1 MSGHNKWSQI
11 KHKKGAT
18 DAKKGKI
25 FGKLA
30 RLISIAA
37 RTSPDPKS
45 NPQLKTAIDKAREV
59 NMPNENIERA
69 IKKVSEK
76 DSAQLQELQLE
87 ILGPAQSAFI
97 VTAITDNKNRTIGE
111 IKKILLEKNGQMA
124 DAGSLGWMFK
134 KTITPNGIEFLPL
147 YPLTLEAPDEVLVEA
162 LWDALDE
169 HDDVQDIFTNIQ

>member
-11 KHKKGAT
+11 KHKKGAS

-37 RTSPDPKS
+37 RSGSDPKG
-45 NPQLKTAIDKAREV
+45 NPQLKAAIDKAREV

-76 DSAQLQELQLE
+76 DSVQLETLQLE
-87 ILGPAQSAFI
+87 ALGPGGSALI
-97 VTAITDNKNRTIGE
+97 ISAITDNRNRTIGE
-111 IKKILLEKNGQMA
+111 IKTLLMKLDTKLVNQ
-124 DAGSLGWMFK
+124 GSLAWMFT
-134 KTITPNGIEFLPL
+134 KTGMEWVPTS
-147 YPLTLEAPDEVLVEA
+147 PLTLSEEDTVKFEKILEA
-162 LWDALDE
+162 LDD
-169 HDDVQDIFTNIQ
+169 HDDVQDVFTNVQ